1 MVRVITPQL
10 QAAGEA
16 ADRLVEEFDS
26 SSQPTTLS
34 NAVEDAYREAVAHK
48 LNLGVAADLEYCS
61 CSFKGEYTPDEKD
74 RLGID
79 DSNNI
84 YAPITRTKCMA
95 LMSWLY
101 DIFANAEDKPWTLE
115 PTPVPSLPDE
125 LQTQIELKLQMEL
138 QQAAAQGLEV
148 TPDLLE
154 ERAKELVSLQYT
166 EMQRVARRAID
177 RADKLLADLLEE
189 GGWREAFKQLIHDL
203 SVYPN
208 AFIRGPFREQRM
220 VLQWS
225 GAKLVPAPKD
235 IMRVERISPFDV
247 FPAPDATTPQDGS
260 YIIERMWMSA
270 AALWSLTELDDPGL
284 GLFPDEIKGLLRDN
298 PDGYAYHLDGEEEG
312 SKEEGQQ
319 DEGKRYEVVVYY
331 GYIRREAVDDFLAKR
346 NLSWSHKAATEVLDV
361 ECWVCDGRVLRL
373 VVNEGSLLYR
383 PIFSVSFLK
392 APGEFWGISL
402 PIVLRDIQRAA
413 NACLRSLVENMAFS
427 SAPMG
432 EYDVD
437 RMRNEEDIDE
447 LQPRRMYAIVNDVRL
462 NQVAN
467 APAMRFYSIDSHARE
482 LLAVYDRFVKEADD
496 ATGIPAYVIGSPQ
509 VAGAGRTLGGLSL
522 LMGNAAKGVKRV
534 VGYIDKDVIE
544 PIVTQ
549 AYAIVLQHNPDA
561 SLKADAQVKARG
573 ASGLLQ
579 RELQQARAVE
589 ILQLLTPYVQIGAV
603 PPSAIQVLLRDIVR
617 SLGYPPDQLLP
628 DPERQAELASFA
640 PQAAPAAQP
649 EQVNP
654 TALPP
659 ELQALLGNGLD
670 GAPPQPTLDGRQA
683 VPPAP
688 GEEEQ
693 VPPA

>member
-10 QAAGEA
+10 RDAGEE

-26 SSQPTTLS
+26 SNRPTTLS
-34 NAVEDAYREAVAHK
+34 NTVEDAYREASAHK
-48 LNLGVAADLEYCS
+48 CNLGVAGDLEYCS
-61 CSFKGEYTPDEKD
+61 CAFKGEYTPEEIE

-79 DSNNI
+79 DGNNI

-115 PTPVPSLPDE
+115 PTPVPSLPEE
-125 LQTQIELKLQMEL
+125 LQAQIELKLQMEL
-138 QQAAAQGLEV
+138 QQAMEQGLEV

-220 VLQWS
+220 VLQWN
-225 GAKLVPAPKD
+225 GAELVPAPKD
-235 IMRVERISPFDV
+235 IMRVERVSPFDV
-247 FPAPDATTPQDGS
+247 FPAPDATSTQDGT

-270 AALWSLTELDDPGL
+270 SALWSLANLDDPAL
-284 GLFPDEIKGLLRDN
+284 GLFPDEIRGLLRDN
-298 PDGYAYHLDGEEEG
+298 PDGYKYNHGNETEGSSEEG
-312 SKEEGQQ
+312 RQ
-319 DEGKRYEVVVYY
+319 DEGKRYEVIVYY
-331 GYIRREAVDDFLAKR
+331 GYVRREAIEDFFR
-346 NLSWSHKAATEVLDV
+346 RQNLTWSHEAATEVVDV

-437 RMRNEEDIDE
+437 RMRNEEDIEE

-534 VGYIDKDVIE
+534 VGYIDKDIIE

-549 AYAIVLQHNPDA
+549 AYAIVMQHNPDV

-603 PPSAIQVLLRDIVR
+603 PSSAIQVLLRDIVR

-640 PQAAPAAQP
+640 PQAVPTAQP

-659 ELQALLGNGLD
+659 ELQALLGNGLE

-688 GEEEQ
+688 GEEDR